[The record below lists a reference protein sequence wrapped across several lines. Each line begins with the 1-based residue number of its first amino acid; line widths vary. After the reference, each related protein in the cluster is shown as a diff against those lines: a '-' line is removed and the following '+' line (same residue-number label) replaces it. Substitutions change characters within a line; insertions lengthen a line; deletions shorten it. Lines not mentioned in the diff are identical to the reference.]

1 MSKAF
6 PWLRVTQLTLGWLPV
21 AIAFNAVGLSWGRVQ
36 GKSMQ
41 PTLNRDYATTTK
53 GDTVLLDKFS
63 VQMLHRLVRGDVV
76 VLKSPTDPGELLTKR
91 LIALEGDWV
100 EGRNGKRVVVP
111 PGKCWVEGDN
121 EDVSEDSNEF
131 GSVPM
136 ALIEARVVAIL
147 WPPSHV
153 AKIPNALPPNRVL

>member
-6 PWLRVTQLTLGWLPV
+6 PWARTAQLTLGWLPV
-21 AIAFNAVGLSWGRVQ
+21 GVAFNSLVLSWGRVE

-41 PTLNRDYATTTK
+41 PTLNREDAAS
-53 GDTVLLDKFS
+53 GDVVLLDKFS
-63 VQMLHRLVRGDVV
+63 VQILHRLVRGDVV
-76 VLKSPTDPGELLTKR
+76 VLKSPTNPGENLTKR

-100 EGRNGKRVVVP
+100 EGRYGRRVVVP

-131 GSVPM
+131 GTVPM
-136 ALIEARVVAIL
+136 ALIESRVVAIV
-147 WPPSHV
+147 WPPKHFSIV
-153 AKIPNALPPNRVL
+153 PNALPANRVL